1 MPKISSI
8 KAEETTDSRGNSTL
22 LATCLLASGALGS
35 ASVPSGTSTGRHEA
49 CELRD
54 PDGKGVQKA
63 IKNVNEEI
71 VKAVMGKEVD
81 QTALDELLIKL
92 DGTKN
97 KSRLGANAILGVS
110 LAFARATAKER
121 NLELYEHLANLYF
134 RDENARKYKIPEP
147 AFNVLNGGKHAKN
160 GLAFQEFL
168 LIPIGFNTIM
178 EKVEVTQK
186 IIVSLKD
193 LLLQNG
199 QSIELGDEGGF
210 APKLKSNEEALE
222 YLGKAISA
230 AGYDTQKVKLG
241 IDVAASSFW
250 KNEHYAIEGK
260 MLNAGEMISMYEKLC
275 GKHEIISIEDGLN
288 EEDFAGFAQMNKKL
302 GGKINIVGDDLTVTN
317 VELIKKAIENKS
329 INTLLIKPNQI
340 GTLSETLAAIKLAR
354 ENNIK
359 IFVSHRSGETV
370 DSFIADLSVAVGA
383 EFIKAGAPT
392 RPERMAK
399 YNRLI
404 EIEKEISRSKI

>member
-1 MPKISSI
+1 MLKM
-8 KAEETTDSRGNSTL
+8 
-22 LATCLLASGALGS
+22 AL
-35 ASVPSGTSTGRHEA
+35 PF
-49 CELRD
+49 
-54 PDGKGVQKA
+54 
-63 IKNVNEEI
+63 KN
-71 VKAVMGKEVD
+71 
-81 QTALDELLIKL
+81 
-92 DGTKN
+92 
-97 KSRLGANAILGVS
+97 
-110 LAFARATAKER
+110 F
-121 NLELYEHLANLYF
+121 F
-134 RDENARKYKIPEP
+134 
-147 AFNVLNGGKHAKN
+147 
-160 GLAFQEFL
+160 
-168 LIPIGFNTIM
+168 
-178 EKVEVTQK
+178 
-186 IIVSLKD
+186 
-193 LLLQNG
+193 LQNG

-340 GTLSETLAAIKLAR
+340 GTLSETLAAIKLVM

-370 DSFIADLSVAVGA
+370 DSFITSRWLS
-383 EFIKAGAPT
+383 EQNSSK
-392 RPERMAK
+392 PERLPAQSGWL
-399 YNRLI
+399 NI
-404 EIEKEISRSKI
+404 IV